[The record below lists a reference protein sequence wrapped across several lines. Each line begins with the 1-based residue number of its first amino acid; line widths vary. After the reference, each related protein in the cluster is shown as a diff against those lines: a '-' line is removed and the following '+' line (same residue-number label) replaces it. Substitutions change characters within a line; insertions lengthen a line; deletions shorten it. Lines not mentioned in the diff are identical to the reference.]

1 MERIFLLID
10 RVMKNNF
17 KFTFESQNEYIN
29 AEKRGF
35 IPDFDI
41 VRLEVDYPDGY
52 HVDYPVKSRED
63 YDREIKLI
71 EERGGRLV
79 SAYQSVHSFD
89 IQDYAD

>member
-1 MERIFLLID
+1 
-10 RVMKNNF
+10 MKNNF
-17 KFTFESQNEYIN
+17 KFTFETQAEYHN
-29 AEKRGF
+29 AERSGF

-63 YDREIKLI
+63 YENELIKI
-71 EERGGRLV
+71 KQRGGRLV
-79 SAYQSVHSFD
+79 KVYQSVHSFD